1 VNEIVHGPLLNQC
14 KQKFLSVQVFAI
26 FNNNFSVLSLLI
38 VTENEQ
44 QQELPDIRSQ
54 LRKKINIPDF
64 KKAKITTKS
73 ETKYF
78 QQWIMS

>member
-1 VNEIVHGPLLNQC
+1 
-14 KQKFLSVQVFAI
+14 LSVQVFAI